1 MITWHDPVLKK
12 IRVHAHITHS
22 LRSIDRKQTC
32 KRMCVAH
39 ARTVVVVKTR
49 LNNLADDEKY
59 VGHLTLYY
67 FGVEHFDK
75 EDTGYSSIVK
85 YLVN

>member
-1 MITWHDPVLKK
+1 M
-12 IRVHAHITHS
+12 
-22 LRSIDRKQTC
+22 
-32 KRMCVAH
+32 AH
-39 ARTVVVVKTR
+39 ARTVFVVKTR

-59 VGHLTLYY
+59 VGHLTLHY

-75 EDTGYSSIVK
+75 EDTGYYTIVK